1 DYYCEVYD
9 TSTNILF

>member
-9 TSTNILF
+9 YSTDILF

>member
-9 TSTNILF
+9 GSTNILF

>member
-9 TSTNILF
+9 SSSNILF

>member
-9 TSTNILF
+9 SRTKILF